1 MNKIF
6 VEVANSAGKRVP
18 VECTAAFKYEI
29 DGQTFQFWV
38 TQDLDQLGKVVT
50 HAKSGCK
57 VCKLAIGAS
66 YLPAYAKL
74 NSDEARAKMSLEA
87 LIDRVGAAKVRSVI
101 SAAE

>member
-1 MNKIF
+1 MTKCVVL
-6 VEVANSAGKRVP
+6 VENCEGCKVP
-18 VECTAAFKYEI
+18 VECTANFAYEI
-29 DGQTFQFWV
+29 GGQTFRFWV

-50 HAKSGCK
+50 HAKSGFK

-74 NSDEARAKMSLEA
+74 NSDEARAKMSLDA

-101 SAAE
+101 AAAE